1 MATSYIYFGNAV
13 AEYPRGSVRNWQ
25 IGIELRKRPEED
37 GADSIEFG
45 KDPTPSEIRCV
56 LFATTVASIR
66 SQLAKWIAEKGDI
79 HTVRFTGA
87 TTGSGAGVMLL
98 GIDDSAPIQR
108 VIGATNS
115 AAYLM
120 PLVLT
125 FARVAETTP

>member
-45 KDPTPSEIRCV
+45 NDPMPSVIQCV
-56 LFATTVASIR
+56 LFGATVAAVR
-66 SQLAKWIAEKGDI
+66 AAVQKWIAEKGDI

-87 TTGSGAGVMLL
+87 TAGTGVGVMLL
-98 GIDDSAPIQR
+98 EIDDSAPIQR
-108 VIGATNS
+108 VLGATNS
-115 AAYLM
+115 ASYMMRIGLA
-120 PLVLT
+120 
-125 FARVAETTP
+125 FARVAETS